1 MESVPVLYLSL
12 DLSLYSQPFS
22 LSVQVV
28 NISIMTHIVISPLSL
43 IILTTDGKKSL
54 PSLNFRKCQ
63 IQNFRSFLKVQGEFQ
78 CF

>member
-28 NISIMTHIVISPLSL
+28 NISIMTHIVISPLSHY
-43 IILTTDGKKSL
+43 SYH
-54 PSLNFRKCQ
+54 
-63 IQNFRSFLKVQGEFQ
+63 
-78 CF
+78 

>member
-54 PSLNFRKCQ
+54 PSLNC
-63 IQNFRSFLKVQGEFQ
+63 
-78 CF
+78 